1 MKKQSWIKAHWRASL
16 GIVAM
21 IASVIVLVLSLGL
34 FAKTVLPENAT
45 LSDFTIVANAEDM
58 ERATAVYKAIAAKTG
73 AYLPVVE
80 ADRFAGGHAIYL
92 GAREYNSYG
101 GYKYQIAVEADE
113 KYASIYLDGTG
124 PALEAAGAALAELC
138 QGSKETVY
146 PFGIEAPQV
155 GYEWNSEDVTMTGL
169 GFQLNKRTDR
179 ELADG
184 VTLAEMKYKSLALG
198 KVEAQ
203 VVIVEADADARMVV
217 SAAAW
222 DKSNSVDN
230 PVQLYTTEQHGAM
243 LTEQG
248 YEVLAIA
255 NAGYFK
261 KQEGSN
267 LPWGMQILDGKVIQ
281 EPNTSEPKYTD
292 NWVGVTKDGKYVISN
307 TEGYNSTYK
316 GNLQYAVGGH
326 LVMMKDG
333 VPTHIS
339 GTPYYRTAVGI
350 NDKGDFVILTMG
362 DANYA
367 VMLQVFM
374 DLDMDIH
381 TVLNLDGGGST
392 TLHAVNKRGDLS
404 RLICGEGALERPIM
418 DTIAFVKGKQ

>member
-1 MKKQSWIKAHWRASL
+1 MKILSWIKAHWRASL
-16 GIVAM
+16 GIAAM
-21 IASVIVLVLSLGL
+21 TASVVVLLLSLGL

-45 LSDFTIVANAEDM
+45 LSDFTIVANEDDM
-58 ERATAVYKAIAAKTG
+58 EQATAVYEKIAAETG
-73 AYLPVVE
+73 IYLPVVDA
-80 ADRFAGGHAIYL
+80 ADFTGGHAIRL
-92 GAREYNSYG
+92 GEREYNNHG
-101 GYKYQIAVEADE
+101 GYKYRIAAEADE
-113 KYASIYLDGTG
+113 KYATIYLDGSG
-124 PALEAAGAALAELC
+124 PALAAAGATLAEIYKEK
-138 QGSKETVY
+138 KETVY
-146 PFGIEAPQV
+146 PFGIEEPQV
-155 GYEWNSEDVTMTGL
+155 GYEWNTQDVTKTGL
-169 GFQLNKRTDR
+169 GFELTKRSDR
-179 ELADG
+179 ELAKG
-184 VTLAEMKYKSLALG
+184 VTLTEMKYKSLALG

-203 VVIVEADADARMVV
+203 IVIVEADADARMVV
-217 SAAAW
+217 SAAPW

-230 PVQLYTTEQHGAM
+230 PVNLFTTEQHAQR

-248 YEVLAIA
+248 YEVLAIS

-267 LPWGMQILDGKVIQ
+267 LPWGMQIVDGKVIQ

-326 LVMMKDG
+326 LVMMENG
-333 VPTHIS
+333 VPVVS
-339 GTPYYRTAVGI
+339 GSTPYYRTAVGV
-350 NDKGDFVILTMG
+350 NEQGDFVIVTMG

-374 DLDMDIH
+374 DLDMDIQ
-381 TVLNLDGGGST
+381 TVLNMDGGGST
-392 TLHAVNKRGDLS
+392 TLHAVNKRGKLS